1 MWFRFRTISKPT
13 QSEVQMLSSAKLGHA
28 LQQTP
33 TIANLVRKL
42 TGFLKDES
50 AAASIEY
57 IALSAGIAV
66 AVFTAIKPA
75 NLSPS
80 CQNCGRPA
88 RFVRAISKFR
98 RHPELRFYECC
109 QCREALVEEWTP
121 REEAERRL
129 PNSRQ
134 GARTLAAGLM
144 VLRKK
149 GGMSNLDVALILGI
163 WAGSIVF
170 GWKQQPYWLAV
181 PTVACIAYTAFLI
194 FRHNAWAAKGLGLGR
209 RNVFEMWMSGR
220 AVSLALLTSLRRVGT
235 GVGSQKGR
243 YEFPRYD
250 LALETI
256 CREKPLKFF
265 STQKIG
271 LLSPQG
277 MKPVQSAYRL

>member
-1 MWFRFRTISKPT
+1 
-13 QSEVQMLSSAKLGHA
+13 MLSSAKPGRT
-28 LQQTP
+28 LQQRA

-42 TGFLKDES
+42 TAFLKDES
-50 AAASIEY
+50 AAATIEY
-57 IALSAGIAV
+57 ITLSVGIAV

-75 NLSPS
+75 ELSPS
-80 CQNCGRPA
+80 CQNCGRPL
-88 RFVRAISKFR
+88 RFVRAVSKFR

-109 QCREALVEEWTP
+109 QCRKAFVKQWTP
-121 REEAERRL
+121 PEEVERRL
-129 PNSRQ
+129 PNSRH

-144 VLRKK
+144 FLRQKW
-149 GGMSNLDVALILGI
+149 GMSNLDIALVFGI

-209 RNVFEMWMSGR
+209 RKVFETWMSGG

-235 GVGSQKGR
+235 AVGSQKAR
-243 YEFPRYD
+243 CEFPRYD
-250 LALETI
+250 LAQETI

-265 STQKIG
+265 STQTIG
-271 LLSPQG
+271 LLSAQG
-277 MKPVQSAYRL
+277 MKPVQAAHRL

>member
-1 MWFRFRTISKPT
+1 
-13 QSEVQMLSSAKLGHA
+13 MLSSAKLGHA

-33 TIANLVRKL
+33 AIANLVRKL

-194 FRHNAWAAKGLGLGR
+194 FRHNAWAAKGLGLGG

-220 AVSLALLTSLRRVGT
+220 AVSLALLALLRRVGT

>member
-1 MWFRFRTISKPT
+1 
-13 QSEVQMLSSAKLGHA
+13 
-28 LQQTP
+28 
-33 TIANLVRKL
+33 
-42 TGFLKDES
+42 
-50 AAASIEY
+50 
-57 IALSAGIAV
+57 
-66 AVFTAIKPA
+66 
-75 NLSPS
+75 
-80 CQNCGRPA
+80 
-88 RFVRAISKFR
+88 
-98 RHPELRFYECC
+98 
-109 QCREALVEEWTP
+109 VEEWTP

-220 AVSLALLTSLRRVGT
+220 AVSLALLALLRRVGT

-277 MKPVQSAYRL
+277 MNPVQAAHRL